1 MSFVARFHQWYGT
14 RPLEPAPK
22 IEGTAKGRHCII
34 VAGGR
39 CVFDDLANYGIRIAS
54 GNLPPKTDIITV
66 NDIVMHLPL
75 PVAHHYSNDH
85 YLIRPQLEVRKV
97 RGVGHEP
104 LAHSCR
110 VGATFNWP
118 WPGHGTSSLGAT
130 YTALALGYE
139 SIVLCGVP
147 LDDCGHYFDPPDVRT
162 TFTAQV
168 SSNNGELQYW
178 SASTAVFDDKVRS
191 MSGRT
196 AALLGQP

>member
-1 MSFVARFHQWYGT
+1 MSFVARFHKRYGT
-14 RPLEPAPK
+14 RPVEPAPK
-22 IEGTAKGRHCII
+22 LEGVAAGRKCIL
-34 VAGGR
+34 VAGAR
-39 CVFDDLANYGIRIAS
+39 CVFDDLAQYGIKM
-54 GNLPPKTDIITV
+54 GGHLPMLTDVMTV

-85 YLIRPQLEVRKV
+85 RLIQSQLTVRKV
-97 RGVGHEP
+97 RCVGNEP
-104 LAHSCR
+104 LSHSCR

-118 WPGHGTSSLGAT
+118 WPGHGTSALGAT
-130 YTALALGYE
+130 YTALALGYD

-147 LDDCGHYFDPPDVRT
+147 LDNSGHYFDPPSVRT
-162 TFTAQV
+162 TFTEQV

-178 SASTAVFDDKVRS
+178 SASTPLFDDKVRS